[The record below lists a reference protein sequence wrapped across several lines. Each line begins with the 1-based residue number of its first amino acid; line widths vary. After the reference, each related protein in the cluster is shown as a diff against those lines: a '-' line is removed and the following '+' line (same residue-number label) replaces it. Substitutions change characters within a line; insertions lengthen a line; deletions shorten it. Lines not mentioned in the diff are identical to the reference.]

1 MWPGFKLQR
10 RNHMWVESVVCSLP
24 CSERF
29 FPAYS
34 GFSLS
39 SKTKRLLKFPIPI
52 PIPTKNQF
60 ESYLCLFISQF
71 PGIWIRCFRAK
82 SFLIGKK
89 GLLFRHSVVHLWAE
103 SFVVRK
109 KKDCRKWMTQ
119 LPSEILVPW
128 IMFYLMHSPVQRLN
142 NQGQV
147 TVVQRLNSADVT
159 MTKQSAQIIN
169 VTNTKQSAQDRTG
182 TSIDN
187 GARKSNNWLDQWQSS
202 VLGTGSRV

>member
-1 MWPGFKLQR
+1 
-10 RNHMWVESVVCSLP
+10 
-24 CSERF
+24 
-29 FPAYS
+29 
-34 GFSLS
+34 
-39 SKTKRLLKFPIPI
+39 
-52 PIPTKNQF
+52 
-60 ESYLCLFISQF
+60 
-71 PGIWIRCFRAK
+71 
-82 SFLIGKK
+82 
-89 GLLFRHSVVHLWAE
+89 
-103 SFVVRK
+103 
-109 KKDCRKWMTQ
+109 MTQ
-119 LPSEILVPW
+119 LLSKILIRW

-159 MTKQSAQIIN
+159 MTKQSVQIIN